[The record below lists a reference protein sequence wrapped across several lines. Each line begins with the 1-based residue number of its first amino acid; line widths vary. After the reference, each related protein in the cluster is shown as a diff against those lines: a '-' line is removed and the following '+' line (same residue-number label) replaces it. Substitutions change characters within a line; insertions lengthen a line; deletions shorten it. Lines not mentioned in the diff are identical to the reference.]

1 MTLFHLQIIRKFM
14 FSKKYFTLDKKID
27 FQNYET
33 QIENAETRFLK
44 EGLGWILHK
53 KACYACT
60 F

>member
-33 QIENAETRFLK
+33 QIENAEIRFLK